1 MSVDEV
7 VSTQRR
13 NLPLL
18 ATPEAVT
25 GRTYIVTGANTGLGF
40 EAAKHLVALGAGKV
54 ILAVRSIEAGERAKD
69 AINKSSGRPGVVQ
82 VWHLDLSSFDSV
94 KAFAQRAIAELERI
108 DAVIE
113 NAAVAMMG
121 PVRAEGHLLAVTVNV
136 LGTFLLAVLLAG
148 KMRESAER
156 SGGGLVR
163 VVVVTSR
170 VGFTA
175 EEEWQRIC
183 EDPLVGMEQDE
194 GLQVKS
200 YPLSKLMEILALK
213 HLATLLPVERTGV
226 VFNLVCPG
234 LCTTELIRNAPPDYK
249 AQVTDMNQLY
259 GRTAEDGSR
268 TLLHGAVAGS
278 ESHGCLLHSCEMGE
292 NDVPNWVTDDEG
304 KAMQKRMWDAVA
316 EVLESVEPG
325 CVDAMLKQ

>member
-1 MSVDEV
+1 MSTSEI

-18 ATPEAVT
+18 ATPEAVS

-69 AINKSSGRPGVVQ
+69 AINKSSGRPGVVE
-82 VWHLDLSSFDSV
+82 VWLLDLSSFDSV

-121 PVRAEGHLLAVTVNV
+121 PVRAEGHLLSVTVNV
-136 LGTFLLAVLLAG
+136 LSTFLLAVLLAR

-163 VVVVTSR
+163 VVIVTSR
-170 VGFTA
+170 IGFTA
-175 EEEWQRIC
+175 QEEWQRIW
-183 EDPLVGMEQDE
+183 EDPLVGIEQDE

-200 YPLSKLMEILALK
+200 YHLSKLMEILALK
-213 HLATLLPVERTGV
+213 HLAILLPVERTGV

-234 LCTTELIRNAPPDYK
+234 LCTTELIRNAPPGYK
-249 AQVTDMNQLY
+249 AQVADMHQLY

-268 TLLHGAVAGS
+268 TLLHGAVAGR
-278 ESHGCLLHSCEMGE
+278 ESHGCLLHSCEIGE
-292 NDVPNWVTDDEG
+292 SDVPNWVTDEEG

-325 CVDAMLKQ
+325 CVEAMLKQ

>member
-1 MSVDEV
+1 MSVDEI

-18 ATPEAVT
+18 ATPEAIS
-25 GRTYIVTGANTGLGF
+25 GRTYIVTGANTGLGL
-40 EAAKHLVALGAGKV
+40 EAAKRLVALGADKV
-54 ILAVRSIEAGERAKD
+54 ILAVRSLEAGERAKD
-69 AINKSSGRPGVVQ
+69 AIENGTTRPGVVE

-94 KAFAQRAIAELERI
+94 KTFAQRAIAELERI

-121 PVRAEGHLLAVTVNV
+121 PVRAEGHLLSVTVNV

-163 VVVVTSR
+163 VVMVTSR
-170 VGFTA
+170 IGFTA
-175 EEEWQRIC
+175 QEEWQGIW
-183 EDPLVGMEQDE
+183 EDPLVGIERDE
-194 GLQVKS
+194 GLQAKS

-213 HLATLLPVERTGV
+213 HLATMLPVERTGV

-234 LCTTELIRNAPPDYK
+234 LCTTELIRNVPSDRK
-249 AQVTDMNQLY
+249 AQITDMHRLY

-268 TLLHGAVAGS
+268 TLLHGAVAGR

-292 NDVPNWVTDDEG
+292 KDIPDWVTDEEG
-304 KAMQKRMWDAVA
+304 KAMQKRMWNALA

-325 CVDAMLKQ
+325 CVEAMLRQ